1 MKLKIGMRVLEQ
13 HASVVIKGA
22 MQHAAELLLSNGS
35 IHITRQTP
43 KSIQNKNSINHH
55 NAILNVIIR
64 HCITNHLQ
72 HSRVIISLLNLRRTC
87 PTHFS
92 NINNRHVAIHFA
104 RYEVVSERVGR

>member
-72 HSRVIISLLNLRRTC
+72 HSRVIISLLNLRRLV
-87 PTHFS
+87 PHIS
-92 NINNRHVAIHFA
+92 AILIIGTLLFTLL
-104 RYEVVSERVGR
+104 VMK